1 MAVKMLSRTAK
12 TGAKS
17 NSSTAIRT
25 AVKTKYSEYLAS
37 EPTDHARKASDLAK
51 KIREFE
57 ASVDSDPRPVVR
69 SRNAKTGL
77 FLK

>member
-12 TGAKS
+12 TGSKS
-17 NSSTAIRT
+17 NASAAIRA
-25 AVKTKYSEYLAS
+25 AVTTKYSEYLAS
-37 EPTDHARKASDLAK
+37 EPTDHAQKASDLAK

-69 SRNAKTGL
+69 SRNVKTGL

>member
-12 TGAKS
+12 TGAR
-17 NSSTAIRT
+17 SSSSAAVRS
-25 AVKTKYSEYLAS
+25 AVKSKYSEYLAS
-37 EPTDHARKASDLAK
+37 EPTHHARRASDLAK

-57 ASVDSDPRPVVR
+57 ESVESDPQSVVR

>member
-12 TGAKS
+12 TGARS
-17 NSSTAIRT
+17 GSSAAVRT

-37 EPTDHARKASDLAK
+37 EPTDHARKASELAR

-57 ASVDSDPRPVVR
+57 ASVESDPRPVVR

>member
-12 TGAKS
+12 TGTKS
-17 NSSTAIRT
+17 NSSAAIRT
-25 AVKTKYSEYLAS
+25 AVKTKYSEYLES
-37 EPTDHARKASDLAK
+37 EPSDHARKASDLAK

-69 SRNAKTGL
+69 SRSVKTGL